1 MTWLCRIDRLG
12 WATKIA
18 ITEVLAAE
26 MIDTGQLLQLVKIPL
41 SAAILPIAALSVGA
55 VVSAVFAAV

>member
-1 MTWLCRIDRLG
+1 MTWLRGIDRLG

>member
-1 MTWLCRIDRLG
+1 LTWLRGIDRLG

-26 MIDTGQLLQLVKIPL
+26 MIDTGQLLQLVKIPFSTTIL
-41 SAAILPIAALSVGA
+41 SIAALSLGA
-55 VVSAVFAAV
+55 VVSAIFAAI